1 MDQHNGTQWTVE
13 RVVGI
18 LRDLAAQ
25 EELPNHLLSGS
36 ISGSDTVATLGI
48 DSIGAVELIDRLEEE
63 SNVLLPDDFLSFE
76 DSIDDIVQRLNTLK

>member
-1 MDQHNGTQWTVE
+1 MDQHKGTHWSVE

-36 ISGSDTVATLGI
+36 IVGSDTVATLGI
-48 DSIGAVELIDRLEEE
+48 DSIGAVELIDRLEAE
-63 SNVLLPDDFLSFE
+63 SDVLLPDDFLSFE
-76 DSIDDIVQRLNTLK
+76 DSIDDIVQRMNTLQ